1 MAIDRKKFFDGIR
14 QQPFPG
20 KLNAGQ
26 VSGTS
31 AILDEWERRNLT
43 DLRWLAYMLG
53 TVKWETDNTMQPVTE
68 GGSKAYL
75 MSKKYYPWIGRG
87 YIQLTWQRGYQKF
100 RDRVMKL
107 FNADIVA
114 NMDLA
119 LRPDIAGFIM
129 FEGMINGEFTGKKL
143 ADYFNAKTTD
153 WVSARKIINGTDRA
167 ADIAAISK
175 LFYSDLVAST

>member
-53 TVKWETDNTMQPVTE
+53 TVKWETDNTMQPIIE
-68 GGSKAYL
+68 GGGIKYL
-75 MSKKYYPWIGRG
+75 KSKKYYPWYGRG
-87 YIQLTWQRGYQKF
+87 YIQLTWLRNYQAF
-100 RDRVMKL
+100 QPAVLKL
-107 FNADIVA
+107 FGLDIVA
-114 NMDLA
+114 DPDNA
-119 LRPDIAGFIM
+119 LDPKAAAYIM
-129 FEGMINGEFTGKKL
+129 FEGMLNGTFTGKKL

-153 WVSARKIINGTDRA
+153 WLNARRIINGTDRA